1 MRNNE
6 HNTVFPELINDL
18 KLRNTQFNIFFL
30 IYNLL
35 FFSHKIF
42 NFHQIILGFKQ
53 KIFILC
59 LMKQNISISR
69 KNLQRELLQI
79 NTNLLYEN
87 YELQLKQSLFI
98 STQSSL

>member
-18 KLRNTQFNIFFL
+18 KLRNTQFNIFL

-35 FFSHKIF
+35 FFSLKIF

-53 KIFILC
+53 QIFILC

-79 NTNLLYEN
+79 NINLLYEN

>member
-18 KLRNTQFNIFFL
+18 KLRNTQFNIFL
-30 IYNLL
+30 IYNSL

-59 LMKQNISISR
+59 LMKQNISINR

-79 NTNLLYEN
+79 NINLLYEN

>member
-18 KLRNTQFNIFFL
+18 KLRNTQFNIFL
-30 IYNLL
+30 IFNLL

-42 NFHQIILGFKQ
+42 NFHQINLGFKQ

-79 NTNLLYEN
+79 NINLLYEN